1 MNSIVEQAAA
11 IGMSEEQ
18 VNAIMG
24 SMLGDGC
31 FRKSGESTKAVH
43 WNHGQVQED
52 YVIHKYEVLQ
62 EFATRPPFVTENP
75 GYGDYWV
82 VLSLKALPIFH
93 SMYTLMRPEG
103 SEKKTVTV
111 EYLNEITH
119 PIALAWWFMDDGSRT
134 KDYNN
139 GHIHTSG
146 FSEEE
151 VNLLC
156 QWLTVRWGV
165 EAKPCMVKHSSTGNY
180 SHIIVLP
187 RDGYLAMMDLISPF
201 VPECMEYKIKV
212 QTKTCKQCGKI
223 FTVQGQTQFCSKEC
237 RDIWVPAHAKESSLR
252 YAHEHLEERLAYAAK
267 YREEHREKLREK
279 GRAYRANMTEEQKAH
294 RAAQLA
300 AWQKA
305 NRDHINEVR
314 KEWRKSKKGDPEYEA
329 QLKEERSRYYQRKKQ
344 DPERYQH
351 TLELQKIARQKP
363 ERKAQEKAYR
373 AKRDAMKLINEPEE
387 FARRICWRDMFG
399 KMKSMK
405 REQQLEFIHIY
416 AIEHAEERLKMIQE
430 DPVAWPLYQQ
440 MQSGLE
446 TSSSTES

>member
-1 MNSIVEQAAA
+1 MTSIVEQAAA

-18 VNAIMG
+18 INAIMG
-24 SMLGDGC
+24 SLLGDASL
-31 FRKSGESTKAVH
+31 RKSSDHTQSIR

-75 GYGDYWV
+75 GYGDFWV
-82 VLSLKALPIFH
+82 VLTLKALPIFH
-93 SMYTLMRPEG
+93 SLYTLMRPEG
-103 SEKKTVTV
+103 SERKTVTV

-119 PIALAWWFMDDGSRT
+119 PIALAWWFMDDGSRG
-134 KDYNN
+134 KDRN
-139 GHIHTSG
+139 GGAISTNS

-156 QWLTVRWGV
+156 QWLTVRWGI
-165 EAKPCMVKHSSTGNY
+165 EAKPCMVKHSSTGNL
-180 SHIIVLP
+180 SHIILLP
-187 RDGYLAMMDLISPF
+187 RNGYITLANLISPF
-201 VPECMEYKIKV
+201 VPECMQYKVKV
-212 QTKTCKQCGKI
+212 VEKTCPNCGKL
-223 FTVQGQTQFCSKEC
+223 FTVNGSSPCCSKEC
-237 RDIWVPAHAKESSLR
+237 REAYAK
-252 YAHEHLEERLAYAAK
+252 ANKHEYYLEYRQQHLEEILAKAAA
-267 YREEHREKLREK
+267 YRETHREQLRAA
-279 GRAYRANMTEEQKAH
+279 GAAYRANLTEEQKAH
-294 RAAQLA
+294 RAAQMA

-305 NRDHINEVR
+305 NRDHINAVKR
-314 KEWRKSKKGDPEYEA
+314 EWRQSKKGDPEYKA

-344 DPERYQH
+344 DPERYQR

-430 DPVAWPLYQQ
+430 DPVAWALYQQ

>member
-1 MNSIVEQAAA
+1 MTSIVEQAAA

-18 VNAIMG
+18 VNAVMG

-31 FRKSGESTKAVH
+31 FRDSGKVTKGIH

-62 EFATRPPFVTENP
+62 EFATRPPLVKENP

-134 KDYNN
+134 KDYNS
-139 GHIHTSG
+139 GQIHTNG

-187 RDGYLAMMDLISPF
+187 RDGYLALMDLISPF

-212 QTKTCKQCGKI
+212 QTKICQQCGKE
-223 FTVQGQTQFCSKEC
+223 FVVHGQTTFCSQECKETYQTN
-237 RDIWVPAHAKESSLR
+237 HK
-252 YAHEHLEERLAYAAK
+252 HEYYLDYKQTHLEELLARGAA
-267 YREEHREKLREK
+267 YREAHREEIRQKSREYYANLSPEKLEHLKQRNKAWREATK
-279 GRAYRANMTEEQKAH
+279 DRR
-294 RAAQLA
+294 
-300 AWQKA
+300 
-305 NRDHINEVR
+305 NEVR
-314 KEWRKSKKGDPEYEA
+314 RDYRRRMKGDPEYEA
-329 QLKEERSRYYQRKKQ
+329 KLKAERAAYYQRKAA
-344 DPERYQH
+344 DPERH
-351 TLELQKIARQKP
+351 AHMLELQRAARQKP
-363 ERKAQEKAYR
+363 EIKAHNLEYQR
-373 AKRDAMKLINEPEE
+373 RRRAMKIIRNPLEA
-387 FARRICWRDMFG
+387 ARRSAWKHCRAELLKIQTEEE
-399 KMKSMK
+399 K
-405 REQQLEFIHIY
+405 QQFYQTYLQEHPECHLEAINADPTAAKIY
-416 AIEHAEERLKMIQE
+416 AE
-430 DPVAWPLYQQ
+430 
-440 MQSGLE
+440 MQSQPE
-446 TSSSTES
+446 FSF